1 MVGRTP
7 VKEQETVFQ
16 AERIF
21 SEKLVSETSSDIQRR
36 PVFVKHIER
45 GAESYETRLQE
56 KVGALS
62 TRVKKLFE

>member
-16 AERIF
+16 AEGIF

-36 PVFVKHIER
+36 PVFVKLIE
-45 GAESYETRLQE
+45 
-56 KVGALS
+56 
-62 TRVKKLFE
+62 